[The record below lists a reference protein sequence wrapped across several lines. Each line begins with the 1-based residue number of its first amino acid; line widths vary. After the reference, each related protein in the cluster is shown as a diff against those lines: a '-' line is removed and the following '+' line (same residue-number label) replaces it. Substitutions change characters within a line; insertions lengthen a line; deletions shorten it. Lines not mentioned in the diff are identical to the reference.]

1 MSQLVLARGEGYKK
15 SLFKK
20 FFPNFEF
27 GPYFLVSS
35 LIVFV
40 ALVTVITLIF
50 STRQVTKGYM
60 LEKLEVQNQELMK
73 QNEEKEM
80 RISQVRS
87 LNYIQQSSK
96 VQSMRKPGLVVYVGG
111 ETEIASR

>member
-15 SLFKK
+15 SLFRKI
-20 FFPNFEF
+20 FGNLEF

-60 LEKLEVQNQELMK
+60 LEKLEVENQELMK

-80 RISQVRS
+80 KISQVRS
-87 LNYIQQSSK
+87 LNFIQQSSK
-96 VQSMRKPGLVVYVGG
+96 VQKMRKPGLVVYVGG